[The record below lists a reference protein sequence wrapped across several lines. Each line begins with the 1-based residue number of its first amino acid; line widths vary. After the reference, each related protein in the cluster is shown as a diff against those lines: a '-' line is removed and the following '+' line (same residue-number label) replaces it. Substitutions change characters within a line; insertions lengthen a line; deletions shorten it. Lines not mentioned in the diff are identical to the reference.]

1 MAIQIIADQIKNAA
15 VETNKLANSAVTPGK
30 ADLSQVWAFSAIPTI
45 SGTPSS
51 ATQLVNKEYVDNKI
65 NGLHWHE
72 SVRVRSGANI
82 DISSAP
88 AAIDGVTMAA
98 GNRVLLSNQS
108 SGSQDGIYVYAS
120 SGAAMTRAADA
131 DAFAE
136 LQSAAVFIREG
147 TSANEG
153 YLQSAELSSFDNQ
166 SWIIFTSSGSGRQAG
181 TGLSLSSNTLNV
193 DFDNSSI
200 GVNGSDALEI
210 KSAGVGTAQLANG
223 AVTNA
228 KLEESQ
234 VTFNS
239 GSGLT
244 GGGAVSLGGS
254 ATFAVQANGSTITVG
269 AGGISVGTIGA
280 SNIGANAIQT
290 GAISDAS
297 VTLAKLANLTAGKL
311 LVGNASNRPAD
322 VTPSGDV
329 TMSNAGAFT
338 VANGAINDAKL
349 AGSISNA
356 KLANSAITIQGS
368 DGVEVPGGAVA
379 LGGSK
384 QISLTLDGSSLSK
397 SASGLKV
404 NNLGIGTAQIA
415 DSAITGVKIGDGEVA
430 NNKLASA
437 TINVVAGNG
446 IATTDSSIDLGGSAT
461 LSVNLD
467 GGSLAVSGAGLK
479 ISDDGVGAPQLATNS
494 VTADA
499 IANNAVGAAELAD
512 DAVDSAALGSNSVI
526 IEKCG
531 FRAYSESFSGTTAT
545 KYDLGRAVN
554 SNFFDRVQVF
564 RNGLR
569 CKKVASSPADSSEYS
584 IANDGTGSVCAITFG
599 AAPNGD
605 LIIADYLT

>member
-1 MAIQIIADQIKNAA
+1 MPIQIIADQIKNAA

-72 SVRVRSGANI
+72 SVRVRSSTNI

-88 AAIDGVTMAA
+88 ASIDGITMAA
-98 GNRVLLSNQS
+98 GNRCLLSAQN

-297 VTLAKLANLTAGKL
+297 VTLAKLANLTAGKI
-311 LVGNASNRPAD
+311 LVGNAGNR
-322 VTPSGDV
+322 
-329 TMSNAGAFT
+329 
-338 VANGAINDAKL
+338 
-349 AGSISNA
+349 
-356 KLANSAITIQGS
+356 
-368 DGVEVPGGAVA
+368 
-379 LGGSK
+379 
-384 QISLTLDGSSLSK
+384 
-397 SASGLKV
+397 
-404 NNLGIGTAQIA
+404 
-415 DSAITGVKIGDGEVA
+415 
-430 NNKLASA
+430 
-437 TINVVAGNG
+437 
-446 IATTDSSIDLGGSAT
+446 
-461 LSVNLD
+461 
-467 GGSLAVSGAGLK
+467 
-479 ISDDGVGAPQLATNS
+479 
-494 VTADA
+494 
-499 IANNAVGAAELAD
+499 
-512 DAVDSAALGSNSVI
+512 
-526 IEKCG
+526 
-531 FRAYSESFSGTTAT
+531 
-545 KYDLGRAVN
+545 
-554 SNFFDRVQVF
+554 
-564 RNGLR
+564 
-569 CKKVASSPADSSEYS
+569 
-584 IANDGTGSVCAITFG
+584 
-599 AAPNGD
+599 
-605 LIIADYLT
+605 